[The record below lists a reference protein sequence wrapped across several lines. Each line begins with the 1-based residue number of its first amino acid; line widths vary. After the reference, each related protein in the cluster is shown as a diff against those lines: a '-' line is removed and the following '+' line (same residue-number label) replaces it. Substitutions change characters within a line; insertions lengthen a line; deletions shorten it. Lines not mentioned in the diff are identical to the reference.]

1 MADTQTPTPYF
12 TSEWLLVE
20 EEPVRQFATS
30 TYLNEKHVDMAVSR
44 NNPLGGDL
52 VDGFWM
58 LSMLLYFHFKYVERQ
73 SDKEYGF
80 NYGLNKVRFITP
92 VMIGD
97 EVRVTSEFLDEK
109 PHGEGRLITTRNTM
123 HVRGKE
129 KPCMVADL
137 LLLHLKAD

>member
-1 MADTQTPTPYF
+1 MSDTQTPTSYF
-12 TSEWLLVE
+12 TSDWLQVE
-20 EEPVRQFATS
+20 EGPIRQFATS
-30 TYLNEKHVDMAVSR
+30 TYLDDKHVDLSVSR
-44 NNPLGGDL
+44 NNPMGSDL

-58 LSMLLYFHFKYVERQ
+58 LSMLLHFHFKYVERQ
-73 SDKEYGF
+73 ANSEYGF

-97 EVRVTSEFLDEK
+97 EVRVTAELLDEK

-123 HVRGKE
+123 YVRGKE

-137 LLLHLKAD
+137 LYCI